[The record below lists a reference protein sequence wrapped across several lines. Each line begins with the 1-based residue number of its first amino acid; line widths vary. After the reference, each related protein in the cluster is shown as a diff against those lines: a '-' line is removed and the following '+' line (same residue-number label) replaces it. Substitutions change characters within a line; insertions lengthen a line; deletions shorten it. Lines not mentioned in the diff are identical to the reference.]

1 MQDLR
6 LIGVHEDGQHLLLS
20 DADGS
25 RYRLTLDEALR
36 AAARRDRPRLGQ
48 LQIEI
53 EGGLR
58 PRDVQSLIRRGLSTE
73 EVADRAGWTV
83 EKVRRFEGPVL
94 AEREHVARI
103 AQQCA
108 VGSRGNGPVT
118 LAERVAERLR
128 DRGVERD
135 DAEWDSARDEEGT
148 WSLTMTFP
156 AGGRQ
161 RTATWRYEPLGGSVA
176 ASNDEARWLSEEAAA
191 GAIPTPHRAPT
202 SGDLDVYDID
212 ADGGVER
219 AARERAPHEPIDL
232 MAAMREHS
240 ARGRRSRRRPSPSQT
255 PGEDLPRADALPL
268 EDLAIDPAD
277 VPPPPASR
285 GRNRG
290 AGPPRGAHDVR
301 RGGRRLARGVRGTG
315 RARRR
320 SRRRHRAL
328 RRGGRRMPV
337 PPTPTRPPRRATGRP
352 ATVDD
357 GQTRPSPRRH
367 PADPPRH
374 ARDARACRAGTTS
387 SSAPAAAA
395 PPDPLG
401 HSPLLTRRGQP
412 DSVTGGAAPRRRRG
426 RRAACPATARPPGPR
441 GCSSGA
447 CSAGGTAPRTPR
459 APSSRPRCRR
469 RRPARPRRP

>member
-20 DADGS
+20 DADGG
-25 RYRLTLDEALR
+25 RYQLSLDEALR

-58 PRDVQSLIRRGLSTE
+58 PRDVQALIRRGLSTE

-94 AEREHVARI
+94 AEREHVART

-108 VGSRGNGPVT
+108 VGSRGTGPIT

-128 DRGVERD
+128 DRGVDRD
-135 DAEWDSARDEEGT
+135 DAEWDSARDDEGV

-161 RTATWRYEPLGGSVA
+161 RTATWRYEPLGGSVT

-202 SGDLDVYDID
+202 SGDLDLDVYDID

-219 AARERAPHEPIDL
+219 AERSPHDPIDL

-240 ARGRRSRRRPSPSQT
+240 ARGRRARRRPSPSEP
-255 PGEDLPRADALPL
+255 PGDGLTRPDALPL
-268 EDLAIDPAD
+268 EDLVVDPAE
-277 VPPPPASR
+277 VPPPPAAR
-285 GRNRG
+285 GRNPVSAHLEEPTTSDEEVGGWPEESAVRVAPEPAVDAAPEADEIPEPGTDDADAATASVSGTTARG
-290 AGPPRGAHDVR
+290 EGTDGSADGTAGGSNGSPDGD
-301 RGGRRLARGVRGTG
+301 GGRA
-315 RARRR
+315 AA
-320 SRRRHRAL
+320 SR
-328 RRGGRRMPV
+328 
-337 PPTPTRPPRRATGRP
+337 
-352 ATVDD
+352 
-357 GQTRPSPRRH
+357 RPSP
-367 PADPPRH
+367 
-374 ARDARACRAGTTS
+374 ARKGRPSVPSWDDIVFGTRGG
-387 SSAPAAAA
+387 P
-395 PPDPLG
+395 
-401 HSPLLTRRGQP
+401 SP
-412 DSVTGGAAPRRRRG
+412 
-426 RRAACPATARPPGPR
+426 
-441 GCSSGA
+441 
-447 CSAGGTAPRTPR
+447 
-459 APSSRPRCRR
+459 
-469 RRPARPRRP
+469 